1 MIVPTL
7 RELLDRDGRK
17 RADIA
22 ASAHIDRRCLAL
34 LEAGRSHPRPATLTL
49 LTVALR
55 CKDQRRVYRAWR
67 LGRMMHLSE
76 SGESFSAADVRAGIA
91 DALQR
96 CDDPRQAEEALD
108 AAEKRQMASNAGD
121 L

>member
-22 ASAHIDRRCLAL
+22 ASAHIDRRCLVQ
-34 LEAGRSHPRPATLTL
+34 LEAGRVHPRPATLTL
-49 LTVALR
+49 LTASLR
-55 CKDQRRVYRAWR
+55 IKDQRRVYRAWR
-67 LGRMMHLSE
+67 LGRMMRLVTLCE
-76 SGESFSAADVRAGIA
+76 PFSAADVRAGIA
-91 DALQR
+91 DALRR
-96 CDDPRQAEEALD
+96 CPDPRQAEEALE
-108 AAEKRQMASNAGD
+108 AVQKRQMALNAGD